1 MGWKDGKK
9 PEQYLFTITDDFSE
23 NWNALKE
30 KAKKDEN
37 NISDAL
43 RLAAFDLI
51 MQLHILP
58 LQALQHEVPLIQFL

>member
-30 KAKKDEN
+30 KAKKDQKAAKEQAKQAIV
-37 NISDAL
+37 NIPIL
-43 RLAAFDLI
+43 KRWFFIFLPYLI
-51 MQLHILP
+51 
-58 LQALQHEVPLIQFL
+58 

>member
-43 RLAAFDLI
+43 RLAVNSKVED
-51 MQLHILP
+51 
-58 LQALQHEVPLIQFL
+58 